1 MINVFWKNGKVP
13 PFFFFV
19 LSNEKAIFKRG
30 LKCTIPQSTKYNKG
44 KILRGARGSDGGVS
58 FSHSLI
64 QKKKKKKKKSIRI
77 YMVCMYN
84 RVIFIFIFIFIF
96 ISNVP
101 QTSPNCGREE
111 HAQNAFAVDDGDDD
125 LRRAA

>member
-1 MINVFWKNGKVP
+1 MEKSH

-30 LKCTIPQSTKYNKG
+30 LKCTIPQSSTKYNKG
-44 KILRGARGSDGGVS
+44 KILRGARGSGGGVS

-64 QKKKKKKKKSIRI
+64 QKKKKKSIRI
-77 YMVCMYN
+77 YMVWMYN
-84 RVIFIFIFIFIF
+84 RVIFIFIF

>member
-1 MINVFWKNGKVP
+1 MMINVFWKNGKVP

-30 LKCTIPQSTKYNKG
+30 LKCTIPQSSTKYNKG
-44 KILRGARGSDGGVS
+44 KILRGARGSGGGVS

-64 QKKKKKKKKSIRI
+64 QKKKKKSIRT
-77 YMVCMYN
+77 YMVWMYN